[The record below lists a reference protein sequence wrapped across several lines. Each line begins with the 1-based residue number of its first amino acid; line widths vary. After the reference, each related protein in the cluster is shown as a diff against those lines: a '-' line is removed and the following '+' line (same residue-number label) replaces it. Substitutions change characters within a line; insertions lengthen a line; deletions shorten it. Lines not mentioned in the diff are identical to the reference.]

1 MRYVEPIFR
10 PGPTEG
16 NSYLLQVTIGCAHN
30 KCTFCSFFKDKPF
43 HTRPLEE
50 IKEDLRMARQ
60 YYPYDPPVFL
70 IDGDATCYT
79 MDKLRPILQE
89 IRKTFPNSPHTNMY
103 ARFGDI
109 YKRYTVEDLRE
120 MHEELN
126 VKFLYMGMESGSDK
140 VLSDIKKGVTQAEML
155 EAADRMN
162 KAGIPYNGGVILGL
176 GGIKDS
182 DEHIRESIKVINQ
195 MRPVSIGTT
204 MLSLQPG
211 TPLYEDYRN
220 GKFELPTY
228 RDILREE
235 RTLIEG
241 IDKGLEIDVWTGGFL
256 PGSNFIRGQFPEDRD
271 KVLRAISQRRIT
283 NLLLDQKIMIGG
295 GL

>member
-10 PGPTEG
+10 PGPTEY

-30 KCTFCSFFKDKPF
+30 KCTFCSFYKDKPF
-43 HTRPLEE
+43 RTRPFEE

-60 YYPYDPPVFL
+60 YYKYDPPVFL

-89 IRKTFPNSPHTNMY
+89 IRKTFPNSTHTNMY

-109 YKRYTVEDLRE
+109 YKRFSVDDLKE
-120 MHEELN
+120 MKELN

-140 VLSDIKKGVTQAEML
+140 VLADIKKGVTQAEML
-155 EAADRMN
+155 EAAERIRE
-162 KAGIPYNGGVILGL
+162 AGIPYNGSVILGL
-176 GGIKDS
+176 GGVKDS
-182 DEHIRESIKVINQ
+182 EEHIRESIKVMNL
-195 MRPVSIGTT
+195 MKPNAIGTT
-204 MLSLQPG
+204 ILNPQPG
-211 TPLYEDYRN
+211 TPLYTDVLSGR
-220 GKFELPTY
+220 FELPTY

-235 RTLIEG
+235 REL
-241 IDKGLEIDVWTGGFL
+241 LENIGTDYPLNVWTGGFL
-256 PGSNFIRGQFPEDRD
+256 PGSQMIVGDFPQDRD
-271 KVLRAISQRRIT
+271 RILKEISQRRIT
-283 NLLLDQKIMIGG
+283 NMLLDQKIMVGG

>member
-10 PGPTEG
+10 PGPTEY

-30 KCTFCSFFKDKPF
+30 KCTFCSFYKDKPF
-43 HTRPLEE
+43 RTRPFEE

-60 YYPYDPPVFL
+60 YYKYDPPVFL

-79 MDKLRPILQE
+79 MDKLRPILLE

-109 YKRYTVEDLRE
+109 YKRFSVDDLKE
-120 MHEELN
+120 MKELN

-140 VLSDIKKGVTQAEML
+140 VLADIKKGVTQAEML
-155 EAADRMN
+155 EAAERIRE
-162 KAGIPYNGGVILGL
+162 AGIPYNGSVILGL
-176 GGIKDS
+176 GGVKDS
-182 DEHIRESIKVINQ
+182 EEHIRESIKVMNL
-195 MRPVSIGTT
+195 MKPNAIGTT
-204 MLSLQPG
+204 ILNPQPG
-211 TPLYEDYRN
+211 TPLYTDVLSGR
-220 GKFELPTY
+220 FELPTY

-235 RTLIEG
+235 REL
-241 IDKGLEIDVWTGGFL
+241 LENIGTDYPLNVWTGGFL
-256 PGSNFIRGQFPEDRD
+256 PGSQMIVGDFPQDRD
-271 KVLRAISQRRIT
+271 RILKEISQRRIT
-283 NLLLDQKIMIGG
+283 NMLLDQKIMVGG

>member
-30 KCTFCSFFKDKPF
+30 KCTFCSFFKNKPF
-43 HTRPLEE
+43 RTRPLEE

-60 YYPYDPPVFL
+60 VYPYDPPVFL

-109 YKRYTVEDLRE
+109 YKRYSVEDLKE
-120 MHEELN
+120 MKELN

-140 VLSDIKKGVTQAEML
+140 VLADIHKGVTQAEML
-155 EAADRMN
+155 EAAARMN
-162 KAGIPYNGGVILGL
+162 EAGMPYNGSVILGL
-176 GGIKDS
+176 GGVKDS
-182 DEHIRESIKVINQ
+182 EEHIRESIKVINQ
-195 MRPVSIGTT
+195 MRPTSLGTT
-204 MLSLQPG
+204 VLNLQPG
-211 TPLYEDYRN
+211 TPLFEDYRA
-220 GKFELPTY
+220 GRFELPTY

-235 RTLIEG
+235 QTLLEG
-241 IDKGLEIDVWTGGFL
+241 IDADMSIEVWTGGFL
-256 PGSNFIRGQFPEDRD
+256 PGDSFVVGQFPKDRD
-271 KVLRAISQRRIT
+271 KVMKAIANRRIT
-283 NLLLDQKIMIGG
+283 NMLLNQKLMIGG

>member
-1 MRYVEPIFR
+1 MRYVGPVFR

-43 HTRPLEE
+43 RVRPLKE
-50 IKEDLRMARQ
+50 IEEDLKMARA
-60 YYPYDPPVFL
+60 YFPYDPPVFL

-79 MDKLRPILQE
+79 MDKLRPILQK
-89 IRKTFPNSPHTNMY
+89 IRETFPNSPHTNMY

-109 YKRYTVEDLRE
+109 YRRYSVDDLKE
-120 MHEELN
+120 MKELN

-140 VLSDIKKGVTQAEML
+140 VLSDIKKGTTQAEML
-155 EAADRMN
+155 EAARRMN
-162 KAGIPYNGGVILGL
+162 EAGISYNGSVILGL
-176 GGIKDS
+176 GGVKDS
-182 DEHIRESIKVINQ
+182 EEHIRESIKVINL
-195 MRPVSIGTT
+195 MKPSAIGAIV
-204 MLSLQPG
+204 LNPQRG
-211 TPLYEDYRN
+211 TPLYEDVLS

-235 RTLIEG
+235 RELLEG
-241 IDKGLEIDVWTGGFL
+241 INVDHPIYVWTGGFL
-256 PGSNFIRGQFPEDRD
+256 PGAGVVDGVFPQDRD
-271 KVLRAISQRRIT
+271 RILKQISQRRIMGRI
-283 NLLLDQKIMIGG
+283 LDRKIMMDG

>member
-43 HTRPLEE
+43 RTRPLEE
-50 IKEDLRMARQ
+50 IKEDLRMARE
-60 YYPYDPPVFL
+60 YFPYDPPVFL

-79 MDKLRPILQE
+79 MDKLRPILEE

-109 YKRYTVEDLRE
+109 YKRYSVDDLKE
-120 MHEELN
+120 MKELN
-126 VKFLYMGMESGSDK
+126 VKHLYMGMESGSDK
-140 VLSDIKKGVTQAEML
+140 VLADIKKGVTQAEML
-155 EAADRMN
+155 EAARRMN
-162 KAGIPYNGGVILGL
+162 EAGMSYNGSVILGL
-176 GGIKDS
+176 GGIRDS
-182 DEHIRESIKVINQ
+182 EEHIRESIKVINE
-195 MRPVSIGTT
+195 MRPASLGTT
-204 MLSLQPG
+204 ILNIQPG
-211 TPLYEDYRN
+211 TPLYEDYKN

-235 RTLIEG
+235 RELLEG
-241 IDKGLEIDVWTGGFL
+241 LDKDLHIYIWTGGFL
-256 PGSNFIRGQFPEDRD
+256 PGAGVVNGNFPEDRD
-271 KVLRAISQRRIT
+271 RILKAISERRIT
-283 NLLLDQKIMIGG
+283 NRLLDQKLMVGG

>member
-43 HTRPLEE
+43 RTRPLEE
-50 IKEDLRMARQ
+50 IKEDLRMARE
-60 YYPYDPPVFL
+60 YFPYDPPVFL

-79 MDKLRPILQE
+79 MDKLRPILEE

-109 YKRYTVEDLRE
+109 YKRYSVDDLKE
-120 MHEELN
+120 MKELN
-126 VKFLYMGMESGSDK
+126 VKHLYMGMESGSDK
-140 VLSDIKKGVTQAEML
+140 VLADIKKGVTQAEML
-155 EAADRMN
+155 EAARRMN
-162 KAGIPYNGGVILGL
+162 EAGMSYNGSVILGL
-176 GGIKDS
+176 GGIRDS
-182 DEHIRESIKVINQ
+182 EEHIRESIKVINE
-195 MRPVSIGTT
+195 MRPASLGTT
-204 MLSLQPG
+204 ILNIQPG
-211 TPLYEDYRN
+211 TPLYEDYRS

-235 RTLIEG
+235 RELLEG
-241 IDKGLEIDVWTGGFL
+241 IDKDLSIYIWTGGFL
-256 PGSNFIRGQFPEDRD
+256 PGAGVVNGNFPEDRD
-271 KVLRAISQRRIT
+271 RILKAISERRIT
-283 NLLLDQKIMIGG
+283 NRLLDQKLMVGG

>member
-43 HTRPLEE
+43 RTRPLEE

-60 YYPYDPPVFL
+60 YFPYDPPVFL

-89 IRKTFPNSPHTNMY
+89 IRTTFPNSPHTNMY

-109 YKRYTVEDLRE
+109 YKRYSVDDLKE
-120 MHEELN
+120 MKELN

-155 EAADRMN
+155 ESARRMN
-162 KAGIPYNGGVILGL
+162 EAGMPYNGSVILGL
-176 GGIKDS
+176 GGVKDS
-182 DEHIRESIKVINQ
+182 EEHIRESIKVMNL
-195 MRPVSIGTT
+195 MKPTSIGTT
-204 MLSLQPG
+204 ILNLQPG
-211 TPLYEDYRN
+211 TPLYDDYKASR
-220 GKFELPTY
+220 FELPIY

-235 RTLIEG
+235 RELLEG
-241 IDKGLEIDVWTGGFL
+241 IGRDYPLEVWTGGFL
-256 PGSNFIRGQFPEDRD
+256 PGAGVVVGNFPEDRD
-271 KVLRAISQRRIT
+271 KIMKAISERRIT
-283 NLLLDQKIMIGG
+283 NQLLDQKIMVGG

>member
-30 KCTFCSFFKDKPF
+30 KCTFCSFFKNKPF
-43 HTRPLEE
+43 RTRPMEE

-60 YYPYDPPVFL
+60 VYRYDPPVFL

-89 IRKTFPNSPHTNMY
+89 VRKTFPNSPHTNMY

-109 YKRYTVEDLRE
+109 YKRYSVADLKE
-120 MHEELN
+120 MKELN

-140 VLSDIKKGVTQAEML
+140 VLSDIHKGVTQAEML
-155 EAADRMN
+155 EAAARMN
-162 KAGIPYNGGVILGL
+162 EAGMPFNGSVILGL

-182 DEHIRESIKVINQ
+182 EEHIRESIKVINQ
-195 MRPVSIGTT
+195 MRPVSLGTT
-204 MLSLQPG
+204 ILNLQPG
-211 TPLYEDYRN
+211 TPLYEDYLAGR
-220 GKFELPTY
+220 FELPTY

-235 RTLIEG
+235 RTLLEG
-241 IDKGLEIDVWTGGFL
+241 IDADMPIEVWTGGFL
-256 PGSNFIRGQFPEDRD
+256 PGDGVIVGQFPEDRN
-271 KVLRAISQRRIT
+271 KVMKAISNRRIT
-283 NLLLDQKIMIGG
+283 NMLLDQKLMIGG

>member
-10 PGPTEG
+10 PGSTEG

-30 KCTFCSFFKDKPF
+30 KCTFCSFFKNKPF
-43 HTRPLEE
+43 RTRPMEE

-60 YYPYDPPVFL
+60 VYRYDPPVFL

-89 IRKTFPNSPHTNMY
+89 VRKTFPNSPHTNMY

-109 YKRYTVEDLRE
+109 YKRYSVADLKE
-120 MHEELN
+120 MKELN

-140 VLSDIKKGVTQAEML
+140 VLSDIHKGVTQAEML
-155 EAADRMN
+155 EAAARMN
-162 KAGIPYNGGVILGL
+162 EAGMPFNGSVILGL

-182 DEHIRESIKVINQ
+182 EEHIRESIKVINQ
-195 MRPVSIGTT
+195 MRPVSLGTT
-204 MLSLQPG
+204 ILNLQPG
-211 TPLYEDYRN
+211 TPLYEDYLAGR
-220 GKFELPTY
+220 FELPTY

-235 RTLIEG
+235 RTLLEG
-241 IDKGLEIDVWTGGFL
+241 IDSDMPIEVWTGGFL
-256 PGSNFIRGQFPEDRD
+256 PGDGVIVGQFPEDRN
-271 KVLRAISQRRIT
+271 KVMKAISNRRIT
-283 NLLLDQKIMIGG
+283 NMLLDQKLMIGG